1 MSQERLEYEEAL
13 RTLLG
18 LAGKR
23 VLISVYGTDRQVAA
37 QFSGRLQHANQSEW
51 GDKLYQDIGIGPAP
65 EALFFSVNPFAL
77 LPPLED
83 TDTEQLY
90 GFAIAKHS
98 FDEAHK
104 VGQVLFIDLDGI
116 SFVIRDA
123 DAPRSTAS

>member
-1 MSQERLEYEEAL
+1 MSEERLEYEEAL

-18 LAGKR
+18 FVGKQ

-37 QFSGRLQHANQSEW
+37 RFSGKLQYANQSEW
-51 GDKLYQDIGIGPAP
+51 ADKLYEDIGIGPAP

-77 LPPLED
+77 VPPLED

-104 VGQVLFIDLDGI
+104 LGQVLYIDLDGI
-116 SFVIRDA
+116 SFVIREA
-123 DAPRSTAS
+123 HAPRSTPS